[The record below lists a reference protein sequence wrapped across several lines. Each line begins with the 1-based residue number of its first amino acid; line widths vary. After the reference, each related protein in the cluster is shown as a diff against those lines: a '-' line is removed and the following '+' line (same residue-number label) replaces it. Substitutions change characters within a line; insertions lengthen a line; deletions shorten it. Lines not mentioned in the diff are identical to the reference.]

1 MKLRK
6 FVTDRYEYDEK
17 SGRVKA
23 SDKVLNRRRKLEA
36 RNLIDEEMEYKKKAK
51 IEMNKMREGLMPKP
65 QPVGLAP
72 SQDVFDPDHRP
83 RYASTK
89 MTPDECEERGT
100 FGGPAGAAGIA
111 AMGAMTGVA

>member
-1 MKLRK
+1 MRK
-6 FVTDRYEYDEK
+6 
-17 SGRVKA
+17 A
-23 SDKVLNRRRKLEA
+23 EA
-36 RNLIDEEMEYKKKAK
+36 RNLIEEELHHKKQMK
-51 IEMNKMREGLMPKP
+51 IEMSKRGDGLLPKP

-100 FGGPAGAAGIA
+100 LGAAGAAAALPGMA
-111 AMGAMTGVA
+111 GAMGAMGGKGIGKGPVFGF